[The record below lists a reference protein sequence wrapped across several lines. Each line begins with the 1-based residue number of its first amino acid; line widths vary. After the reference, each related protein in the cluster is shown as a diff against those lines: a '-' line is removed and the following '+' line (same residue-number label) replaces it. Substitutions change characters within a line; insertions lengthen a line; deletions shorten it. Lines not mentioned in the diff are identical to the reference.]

1 MSENDKQFYICD
13 VTSMRGKQA
22 SMYRERP
29 EKGSH
34 IIEWRDKKNNRMNS
48 AAMASAYPE
57 R

>member
-22 SMYRERP
+22 AMYREQP